1 MQPVPSL
8 IVFDLDGTLI
18 DSRRDLAD
26 ATNAMLVE
34 LGAAPLSTD
43 TVAGMVGEGASVLVR
58 RALEAGG
65 LDPETPDALNRFL
78 ARYDERLLMHTRA
91 YHGIVET
98 LARLKASCSLAV
110 LTNKPMQATTRIL
123 EGLMLDRYFDR
134 VVGGDSPYGRKPN
147 PAGLQH
153 LIAAAGAT
161 PQSTVL
167 VGDSRIDLETAR
179 RAGVRIW
186 LARYGFGFTFKDG
199 DLRGDQITIDHP
211 QELIGLLAQTD

>member
-1 MQPVPSL
+1 MEVNL

-98 LARLKASCSLAV
+98 LARLKTSCSLAV

-134 VVGGDSPYGRKPN
+134 VVSGDSPYGRKPN

-179 RAGVRIW
+179 RAGARIC
-186 LARYGFGFTFKDG
+186 LARYGFGFTFRDG
-199 DLRGDQITIDHP
+199 DLRDDEITFDHP
-211 QELIGLLAQTD
+211 QELTRLL

>member
-1 MQPVPSL
+1 MEVDL

-65 LDPETPDALNRFL
+65 LDPETPDALHRFL

-98 LARLKASCSLAV
+98 LGRLKASCSLAV

-179 RAGVRIW
+179 RAGARIC
-186 LARYGFGFTFKDG
+186 LARYGFGFTFRDV
-199 DLRGDQITIDHP
+199 RGDEVTIDHP
-211 QELIGLLAQTD
+211 QELIGLLAQID